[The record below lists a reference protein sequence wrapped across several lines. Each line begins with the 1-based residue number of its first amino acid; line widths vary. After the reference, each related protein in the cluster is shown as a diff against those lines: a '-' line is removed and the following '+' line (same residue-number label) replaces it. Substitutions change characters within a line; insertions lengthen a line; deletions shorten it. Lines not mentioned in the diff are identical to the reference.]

1 MLDTWLKR
9 ERGGRGSLLAWKGII
24 LKGFGGLRS
33 TYFVLN
39 FFIVSFFY
47 YIFLFSSFFFRGK
60 GGTCILLTKRFISV
74 WGCRVYR

>member
-47 YIFLFSSFFFRGK
+47 YIFLFSSFFF
-60 GGTCILLTKRFISV
+60 
-74 WGCRVYR
+74 